1 MLMSLYNSSHMTSVD
16 FNNCICFCSIKSE
29 HMEFMHGINVELVVF
44 LDNCLIRSTHASDSD
59 TTKESLRFIEINQID
74 VKQKTLFSVGK

>member
-1 MLMSLYNSSHMTSVD
+1 
-16 FNNCICFCSIKSE
+16 
-29 HMEFMHGINVELVVF
+29 MEFMHGINVELVVF

>member
-1 MLMSLYNSSHMTSVD
+1 
-16 FNNCICFCSIKSE
+16 
-29 HMEFMHGINVELVVF
+29 MEFMHGINVELVVF

-74 VKQKTLFSVGK
+74 VKQKTLFSVGKWPVDQIMLRGQRHAIDSLYLGYIH